1 MGKKREKVLASH
13 QDMENKLLEQAMML
27 AIDKAFEEIQQ
38 RETLNKGLNEIY
50 LEVNN
55 EKKLIKDVECNLL
68 SIRLHDQK
76 AVRQTPQQQS

>member
-55 EKKLIKDVECNLL
+55 EKKLIKDVECSLL
-68 SIRLHDQK
+68 SIRLHD
-76 AVRQTPQQQS
+76 